1 MSFANKMQ
9 GVANKLLT
17 KFDERPVNGKIQLI
31 KNSTAVWDPVLAEDV
46 ITEGE
51 ALDLTGV
58 AVPYSQSMIDG
69 TTIQSG
75 DIKLTITNGVEP
87 EQQDKIL
94 LDGVQ
99 YSIITIQPFAYTGE
113 DLTIAYA
120 IQIRR

>member
-1 MSFANKMQ
+1 MSFSEDMQ
-9 GVANKLLT
+9 QVATELLT
-17 KFDERPVNGKIQLI
+17 EFDERPVGGKIQLV
-31 KNSTAVWDPVLAEDV
+31 KNSAAVWNPVLAEDV
-46 ITEGE
+46 ITPG
-51 ALDLTGV
+51 ATIDLTGV
-58 AVPYSQSMIDG
+58 AVPYSQSMING
-69 TTIQSG
+69 TTIQTG

-99 YSIITIQPFAYTGE
+99 YSIMPISHFAYTGK